1 MSVPPHSRGRGP
13 MTPAAAAQ
21 PLPSPHRLASHGMGA
36 HEGMPPPVPSHSR
49 RRGAHEG
56 TLPHFSMSLPPL
68 PLPLP
73 SCPCHPHSCGK
84 GRAMATPHPMV
95 PCSCRK
101 GRMRPSHPH
110 LPMCCAAGPAQRN
123 GKPAPHFNP
132 SPLRPPR
139 RAPLRLPFCADGY
152 TGGIHP
158 RPSLPMHARGET
170 ARPPQCP
177 LAQATPAQPHAAHA
191 RKGRDGAPTQSLRAG
206 DASPTTCTSHQTACA
221 RKGKGWH
228 IQPLHMGYA
237 GPVFTR
243 PTPHCPAPPMDAGMV
258 HPAQLLPCRVHL
270 PVYAPHP
277 GGGACKGGHMQ
288 AHTRRGSQNEG
299 RCNPGARGKWRGHTK
314 GVRERQGRAG
324 RNPGAGRELHV
335 NGGVGAL
342 EWRCEREKVMVM
354 AGE

>member
-270 PVYAPHP
+270 PVMHHTREEARARGATCKHTHE
-277 GGGACKGGHMQ
+277 GGHRMRDGATQAQGANGGATQRVC
-288 AHTRRGSQNEG
+288 G
-299 RCNPGARGKWRGHTK
+299 R
-314 GVRERQGRAG
+314 GRAG
-324 RNPGAGRELHV
+324 RGATQVPG
-335 NGGVGAL
+335 GAA
-342 EWRCEREKVMVM
+342 CERRCGRIGVEV
-354 AGE
+354 